1 MSHATRWLG
10 LVGLLVVPLA
20 CKPLDK
26 PGAAGQGGAL
36 SEDALPSTDAV
47 PAAWGKLISVTYVPA
62 VDASLLWFQDD
73 SGTVRTVRFNNST
86 QRLWPQARVVR
97 RH

>member
-1 MSHATRWLG
+1 
-10 LVGLLVVPLA
+10 
-20 CKPLDK
+20 
-26 PGAAGQGGAL
+26 
-36 SEDALPSTDAV
+36 LPSTDVV